1 MREKV
6 FDDLAGVMGGA
17 AGLFAD
23 LRDQVRGD
31 MRDRLKDVAD
41 RIDLVT
47 RDELLALEARI
58 EALEAA
64 LNLKSTKA
72 APKKPAAAKKTP
84 TKKTTAK
91 KPAKK
96 VPAKK
101 KARR

>member
-23 LRDQVRGD
+23 LRDQMRGD

-47 RDELLALEARI
+47 RDELLALESRI
-58 EALEAA
+58 EALEAM
-64 LNLKSTKA
+64 LKVKASPASKA
-72 APKKPAAAKKTP
+72 APKKPAAKK
-84 TKKTTAK
+84 A
-91 KPAKK
+91 PAKK
-96 VPAKK
+96 APVKKAAAKK
-101 KARR
+101 KTKR